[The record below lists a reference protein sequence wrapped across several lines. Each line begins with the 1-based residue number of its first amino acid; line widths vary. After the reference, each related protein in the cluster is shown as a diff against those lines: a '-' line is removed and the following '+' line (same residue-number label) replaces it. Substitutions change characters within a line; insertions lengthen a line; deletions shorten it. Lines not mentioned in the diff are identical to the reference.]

1 MPSPPNPSISSPL
14 ISNTVYYILKQLFS
28 NTRHIRLLKK
38 LLIVS
43 PSSALPS
50 SPSKP
55 NMPPIWFTTHGIGAI
70 KDTDNSFSITSDG
83 GSAKIS
89 PTSDT
94 SDSDLKGWV
103 HYTIPNPNPDNSSL
117 KAIQVDF
124 SSQSAS
130 VDGVKLH
137 FANSLKFSVSD
148 LQQTSS
154 FNLDIASSSAVYS
167 NKGIA
172 VSLYLSFD
180 DKHSWLKLQSVGV
193 QG

>member
-1 MPSPPNPSISSPL
+1 MSP
-14 ISNTVYYILKQLFS
+14 T
-28 NTRHIRLLKK
+28 
-38 LLIVS
+38 
-43 PSSALPS
+43 
-50 SPSKP
+50 
-55 NMPPIWFTTHGIGAI
+55 WFTTHGIGAI
-70 KDTDNSFSITSDG
+70 KDTNNSFSITSDG

-89 PTSDT
+89 PTSA
-94 SDSDLKGWV
+94 SELKGWV
-103 HYTIPNPNPDNSSL
+103 HYTIPNPDPDNSSL

-148 LQQTSS
+148 LQETSS
-154 FNLDIASSSAVYS
+154 FELDIASSSAVYS
-167 NKGIA
+167 DKGIA

-180 DKHSWLKLQSVGV
+180 SINGWVKLQSVGV